1 MEWLIYPVIF
11 VVLSI
16 LTLHGKINEL
26 ITVYKEM
33 KYDVERVKADITYI
47 KNSIDESNTDNAAIQ
62 NIMNHELLHMANQI
76 KSDIAS
82 EVNDLYFDLA
92 PLITNI
98 SDKS

>member
-11 VVLSI
+11 IVLSI
-16 LTLHGKINEL
+16 LSLHGKINEL

-33 KYDVERVKADITYI
+33 KSAVERVKADITYI
-47 KNSIDESNTDNAAIQ
+47 KNSIDESNTDNAAFQ
-62 NIMNHELLHMANQI
+62 NKMNHELLHMSSQI
-76 KSDIAS
+76 KSNIAS

>member
-11 VVLSI
+11 VVLSMW
-16 LTLHGKINEL
+16 TLHGKINEL

-33 KYDVERVKADITYI
+33 KSEVARVNADITYI
-47 KNSIDESNTDNAAIQ
+47 KNSINKSNTDNAAIQ
-62 NIMNHELLHMANQI
+62 NKMNHELLHMASQI